1 MFDKIIIN
9 NNMLYLG
16 IRVATCVD
24 SARTVIICK
33 PGFLKEN
40 LSMQP
45 ISLYR
50 VGLLA
55 VAALLLTGGVGLAM
69 SGATVT
75 ILATVTD
82 GYQLVDDEG
91 QPYEVENT
99 AKGNE
104 LVLNHV
110 GRKVEVTGTVQD
122 EVDYK
127 IIVVESFRVLEE

>member
-1 MFDKIIIN
+1 
-9 NNMLYLG
+9 MLRAAGVFLYG
-16 IRVATCVD
+16 I
-24 SARTVIICK
+24 
-33 PGFLKEN
+33 FKEKAG
-40 LSMQP
+40 MQ
-45 ISLYR
+45 SLTKLR
-50 VGLLA
+50 VGLL
-55 VAALLLTGGVGLAM
+55 VVMALMLTGAAGLAM
-69 SGATVT
+69 APPRVT
-75 ILATVTD
+75 FLATVTD

-127 IIVVESFRVLEE
+127 LIVVESYRVVEE

>member
-1 MFDKIIIN
+1 MYSFSKI
-9 NNMLYLG
+9 Y
-16 IRVATCVD
+16 
-24 SARTVIICK
+24 
-33 PGFLKEN
+33 
-40 LSMQP
+40 
-45 ISLYR
+45 

-55 VAALLLTGGVGLAM
+55 TIVLMLTSGVGLAIDT
-69 SGATVT
+69 STVT
-75 ILATVTD
+75 FLVTVTD

-91 QPYEVENT
+91 NPYEVENT

-127 IIVVESFRVLEE
+127 LVVVESFRVVEE